1 MLRIYQIFGV
11 LLLATFA
18 WTGLRGWA
26 PGTEEQREELT
37 AESRESNASGPRSR
51 FSSSRGS
58 IRNRSYR
65 GGK

>member
-18 WTGLRGWA
+18 WAGFRGWA

-37 AESRESNASGPRSR
+37 AESRESGSR

-58 IRNRSYR
+58 IRNHSYR

>member
-1 MLRIYQIFGV
+1 MLRIYQLFGV
-11 LLLATFA
+11 LLLATFVWA
-18 WTGLRGWA
+18 GFRGWA
-26 PGTEEQREELT
+26 PGTEEQREELA
-37 AESRESNASGPRSR
+37 AESRGSTAGSR

>member
-18 WTGLRGWA
+18 WAGIRGWA
-26 PGTEEQREELT
+26 PGTEEQHEALA
-37 AESRESNASGPRSR
+37 AEGRDASASRSR

-65 GGK
+65 GVK

>member
-1 MLRIYQIFGV
+1 MLRVYQIFGV

-18 WTGLRGWA
+18 WAGIRGWA
-26 PGTEEQREELT
+26 PGTEEQREALA
-37 AESRESNASGPRSR
+37 AESRDPNASRSR

>member
-1 MLRIYQIFGV
+1 MLRVYQIFGV

-18 WTGLRGWA
+18 WAGIRGWA
-26 PGTEEQREELT
+26 PGTEEQREALA
-37 AESRESNASGPRSR
+37 AESRDSGSASSRSR

>member
-11 LLLATFA
+11 LLLATFVWA
-18 WTGLRGWA
+18 GFRGWA
-26 PGTEEQREELT
+26 PDTEEQREELT
-37 AESRESNASGPRSR
+37 AESREPGSR
-51 FSSSRGS
+51 FSSSRGN